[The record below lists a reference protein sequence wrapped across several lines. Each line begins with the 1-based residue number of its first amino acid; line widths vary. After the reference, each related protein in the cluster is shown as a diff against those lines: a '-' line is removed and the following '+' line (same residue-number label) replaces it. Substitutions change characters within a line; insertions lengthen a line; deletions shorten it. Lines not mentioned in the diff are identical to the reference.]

1 MIKVIS
7 EENYYKK
14 VVNLLLSDY
23 QIEILN
29 NRGIDL
35 NKFRSN
41 HDLIYYLESI
51 LNNGADEELEQ
62 VSEELSEIYYYNDVN
77 K

>member
-1 MIKVIS
+1 MIS
-7 EENYYKK
+7 DDSYYKK
-14 VVNLLLSDY
+14 VGNLLLNDY
-23 QIEILN
+23 QIEILS

-35 NKFRSN
+35 NKFSSN

-51 LNNGADEELEQ
+51 LNNGTDEELEQ
-62 VSEELSEIYYYNDVN
+62 VSEELSELYYYNEVN

>member
-7 EENYYKK
+7 DDNYYKK
-14 VVNLLLSDY
+14 VGNLLLSDY

-35 NKFRSN
+35 NKFNSN

-51 LNNGADEELEQ
+51 LNNMSDEELEQ

>member
-1 MIKVIS
+1 MIS
-7 EENYYKK
+7 EENYYKR
-14 VVNLLLSDY
+14 VGNLILSDY

-35 NKFRSN
+35 NIFGSN
-41 HDLIYYLESI
+41 HDLIFYLESI
-51 LNNGADEELEQ
+51 LNNTTDEELEQ
-62 VSEELSEIYYYNDVN
+62 LSEELSELYYYNDVN

>member
-1 MIKVIS
+1 MIS
-7 EENYYKK
+7 EDNYYKK
-14 VVNLLLSDY
+14 VGNLLLSDY

-29 NRGIDL
+29 NRCIDL
-35 NKFRSN
+35 NKFSSN

-51 LNNGADEELEQ
+51 LNSGDDEELEQ
-62 VSEELSEIYYYNDVN
+62 VSEELSELYYYNDVN